1 MSMADARQALRIV
14 ETHQLVFHAEW
25 RRLHG

>member
-1 MSMADARQALRIV
+1 MSAADARQALRIV
-14 ETHQLVFHAEW
+14 ETHQLEFLEEW